1 MLYDK
6 FAKGYDKA
14 LAPFENWF
22 LNKWRAETLSYLP
35 ENARILEIGA
45 GTGLNFK
52 HYPNCQHAVVSEI
65 SIKMLEVAKTK
76 TTSIN
81 LIQTD
86 AENLPFPDNSFDA
99 AFATLVFC
107 SIPNPKKA
115 FAELQRVLKAK
126 DKIIL
131 LEHVR
136 PNGLFGYFFDVL
148 NVLTVA
154 LFEDH
159 FNRQTAKIAEESGL
173 KIIEIKKKS
182 FGIINLIICEVP
194 SVGTHASRLQ

>member
-1 MLYDK
+1 MIYDK

-14 LAPFENWF
+14 FAPFEKQF
-22 LNKWRAETLSYLP
+22 LDKWRAETLSYLP

-52 HYPNCQHAVVSEI
+52 HYPKCRHAIAGEI
-65 SIKMLEVAKTK
+65 SIKMLEFANTK
-76 TTSIN
+76 TSAID
-81 LIQTD
+81 LVQTD
-86 AENLPFPDNSFDA
+86 AENLPFPDNYFDA

-115 FAELQRVLKAK
+115 FAELRRVLKAK
-126 DKIIL
+126 GKIIL
-131 LEHVR
+131 LEHIR

-148 NVLTVA
+148 NVFTVA

-159 FNRQTAKIAEESGL
+159 FNRQTAKIAEDSGL
-173 KIIEIKKKS
+173 KILDVKQKAV
-182 FGIINLIICEVP
+182 GTVNLIICEIDNK
-194 SVGTHASRLQ
+194 